1 MRALDRVTGLSRQG
15 GVTPRRTIAV
25 QLTVPVAVVAAL
37 LGLTWLMELRGGLG
51 SPTRVVDLS
60 GLVIAV
66 VIVLGLLSGWRAL
79 RAVLHPLK
87 ALDQAA
93 QAIGEGN
100 LTRPIQIEGAREFG
114 ALGARMDWMRQ
125 QLLEQST
132 LAARREADLVAA
144 EAHMR
149 ELIEQ
154 APVGACVTNRH
165 GVFETV
171 NEAYAAMHGYT
182 PRELIGRPLALLFP
196 PQERAAG
203 MLDYTLRVGDAAA
216 AQRELSV
223 VTKNGMPK
231 TILTSTTQV
240 KGTDGRPRRA
250 SFVVDITARKE
261 AEQRLEQ
268 LANHDPLTDLP
279 NRALF
284 MDRLTQVLRAIRRSP
299 APLTLLLLD
308 LDRFKEVNDTLGH
321 DAGDALL
328 CEVAARLR
336 ATLRAVDTVARLG
349 GDEFGV
355 LLPDTAED
363 GALVVAAKILD
374 ALTTPIVLG
383 DHVIEVSGSIGIAPC
398 TDRRLDGDA
407 LLRQADVAMYVAK
420 RSGNGH
426 AVYDAAQDEH
436 QPGRLTLAAELR
448 WAVAAGDLQVRY
460 RPLPAASAV
469 SDEQTPRVEATVYW
483 PHPEQGL
490 LPPDAFIPVAEQTGL
505 ITPLTLWMLDEAV
518 RQCAAWDKNGLSV
531 DVAVTLS
538 LRGLRDGGLPE
549 HIAALLERYGLAPAR
564 LTLALPESA
573 LAMQPERGRALLA
586 LLAETGVRLAIADVG
601 GEYSILGL
609 LQGLP
614 VHEFTMDRTFVR
626 QARQAGAGDD
636 RSLRSLVLALDQAL
650 SAVGEAER
658 QDPATPRNGLLAGKN
673 DAADAATED
682 DDIQPLPPD
691 DLAHWL
697 RAAQEANAAD
707 AEAGSA
713 RELTLP
719 PRSLGV
725 LTIAATVGGEPG
737 KRLR

>member
-1 MRALDRVTGLSRQG
+1 VRALDTVTGLSRQG
-15 GVTPRRTIAV
+15 GTSLRRTIAV
-25 QLTVPVAVVAAL
+25 RLTVPVVVVAAL
-37 LGLTWLMELRGGLG
+37 LGLTWLVESRRGFGSLG
-51 SPTRVVDLS
+51 RIADLS
-60 GLVIAV
+60 GLVITVA
-66 VIVLGLLSGWRAL
+66 IVLGLFSGWRAL
-79 RAVLHPLK
+79 RAVLQPLK

-100 LTRPIQIEGAREFG
+100 LTRPIGIEGAREFG
-114 ALGARMDWMRQ
+114 ELGARMDWMRR

-132 LAARREADLVAA
+132 LAARREADLIAA
-144 EAHMR
+144 ERHMR

-182 PRELIGRPLALLFP
+182 PRELIGRPFALLFP

-203 MLDYTLRVGDAAA
+203 MLDYTLRVGDAAT
-216 AQRELSV
+216 AQRELTV
-223 VTKNGMPK
+223 VTKNGTPK

-240 KGTDGRPRRA
+240 MGTDGRPRRA

-321 DAGDALL
+321 EAGDALL
-328 CEVAARLR
+328 REVAGRLR

-355 LLPDTAED
+355 LLPETGED

-374 ALTTPIVLG
+374 ALTTPVVLG
-383 DHVIEVSGSIGIAPC
+383 SHVFEVSGSIGIAPC
-398 TDRRLDGDA
+398 ADHTLDGDA

-420 RSGNGH
+420 RAGGGH
-426 AVYDAAQDEH
+426 AVYDESRDEH

-448 WAVAAGDLQVRY
+448 WAVAAGDLQLRY
-460 RPLPAASAV
+460 RPLLMPAV
-469 SDEQTPRVEATVYW
+469 SDEGPPRVEATVYW
-483 PHPEQGL
+483 PHAEQGL

-505 ITPLTLWMLDEAV
+505 ITPLTLWMLEEAV
-518 RQCAAWDKNGLSV
+518 RQCASWDKEGLSV
-531 DVAVTLS
+531 DVSATLS
-538 LRGLRDGGLPE
+538 LRGLREAGLPE
-549 HIAALLERYGLAPAR
+549 HIAALFAQYGLAPAR
-564 LTLALPESA
+564 LTLALTESA
-573 LAMQPERGRALLA
+573 LAAQPERCRALLA
-586 LLAETGVRLAIADVG
+586 LLAEVGVRLAIDDVG
-601 GEYSILGL
+601 GGYSILGL

-614 VHEFTMDRTFVR
+614 VHELKMDRTFLR
-626 QARQAGAGDD
+626 HARQAGAGDG
-636 RSLRSLVLALDQAL
+636 RPLGSLVLALGQAL
-650 SAVGEAER
+650 GVEVVAEGVATAALQDELPSAAR
-658 QDPATPRNGLLAGKN
+658 TD
-673 DAADAATED
+673 DAASDGD
-682 DDIQPLPPD
+682 VVQPLLPD
-691 DLAHWL
+691 DLARWM
-697 RAAQEANAAD
+697 RATRETGV
-707 AEAGSA
+707 AEASGA
-713 RELTLP
+713 RA
-719 PRSLGV
+719 S
-725 LTIAATVGGEPG
+725 
-737 KRLR
+737 

>member
-1 MRALDRVTGLSRQG
+1 MRALDTVTGLSRQG
-15 GVTPRRTIAV
+15 GATLRRTIAV

-37 LGLTWLMELRGGLG
+37 LGLIWLVESRWGLKTL
-51 SPTRVVDLS
+51 SRVVDLS
-60 GLVIAV
+60 ALVIVMAIAV
-66 VIVLGLLSGWRAL
+66 GLLSGWRAL
-79 RAVLHPLK
+79 RAVLRPLK

-100 LTRPIQIEGAREFG
+100 LTRPIGIEGAREFG
-114 ALGARMDWMRQ
+114 ELGARMDWMRR

-132 LAARREADLVAA
+132 LAARREADLIAA
-144 EAHMR
+144 ETHMR

-171 NEAYAAMHGYT
+171 NEAYAAIHGYT

-196 PQERAAG
+196 SQERAAA
-203 MLDYTLRVGDAAA
+203 MLDYTLRVGDAAT

-223 VTKNGMPK
+223 VTKNGTSK
-231 TILTSTTQV
+231 TVLTSTTQV

-336 ATLRAVDTVARLG
+336 AVLRAVDTVARLG

-355 LLPDTAED
+355 LLPETGED

-374 ALTTPIVLG
+374 ALTTPVVLG
-383 DHVIEVSGSIGIAPC
+383 SHVFEVSGSIGIAPC
-398 TDRRLDGDA
+398 TDHTLDGDA

-420 RSGNGH
+420 RAGGGH

-448 WAVAAGDLQVRY
+448 WAVAAGDLQLRY
-460 RPLPAASAV
+460 RPLPAPVASHGR
-469 SDEQTPRVEATVYW
+469 SPRVEAMVYW

-505 ITPLTLWMLDEAV
+505 ITPLTLWMLEEAV
-518 RQCAAWDKNGLSV
+518 RQCASWEGEDLSV
-531 DVAVTLS
+531 DVSATLS
-538 LRGLRDGGLPE
+538 LRGLREDGLPE
-549 HIAALLERYGLAPAR
+549 AIGAMLERHGVAPGR
-564 LTLALPESA
+564 LTLALTESA
-573 LAMQPERGRALLA
+573 LAAQPDRCRALLA
-586 LLAETGVRLAIADVG
+586 RLAETGVRLAIADVG
-601 GEYSILGL
+601 SGYSILGL

-614 VHEFTMDRTFVR
+614 VHEFTMDRSFAL
-626 QARQAGAGDD
+626 QARHAGTSDD
-636 RSLRSLVLALDQAL
+636 RPLGSLVLALGQAL
-650 SAVGEAER
+650 GVEVVAEGVDTAASQDALPATAGTDNAARGGNDDEPLTPADLARRLRMRAAGEA
-658 QDPATPRNGLLAGKN
+658 N
-673 DAADAATED
+673 
-682 DDIQPLPPD
+682 
-691 DLAHWL
+691 
-697 RAAQEANAAD
+697 
-707 AEAGSA
+707 SA
-713 RELTLP
+713 RA
-719 PRSLGV
+719 S
-725 LTIAATVGGEPG
+725 
-737 KRLR
+737 